1 MKYKSFRI
9 INYKAIKDLVIEVN
23 KPNLTPIIGLNE
35 TGKSSILQAIFAFDF
50 FNDNQ
55 YNGEFINIDYIQN
68 KYNKEN
74 PKIETEIE
82 NINIDDIRKNALDYI
97 INTKKENF
105 FMKSEYFKTPYFD
118 EEKYLEP
125 IKKLLKEKINNILS
139 KERDNIIIIREFS
152 QEGAFYSLKNFEVN
166 EINNDLELNGCGTE
180 IKNIRLTVQEI
191 EDLISK
197 SILTRLPYII
207 YVDDFKDIVP
217 NKIPIKDEDVWYPY
231 IKEIFFKNNKDLKNF
246 ISTSNLSDRETT
258 IEDIK
263 DELNT
268 SLSELWD
275 KMHISNTIKD
285 EFKTIEIVLRFENN
299 EFQFLIND
307 LREKR
312 ENGRARKVVFPV
324 HMRSKRF
331 QWFFNFFI
339 KMKYNWK
346 HIDNE
351 SYGSIIL
358 LDEPGVY
365 LHSTF
370 QSELVKLLK
379 DLSKN
384 NIIFYTTH
392 LENMVDPKVIKIS
405 QISIAK
411 RKNEDVILEKITKI
425 EDNKDLG
432 EITPIINAL
441 KIDKFPLLHFNE
453 KIIITEGITDT
464 IFLKLLQEAN
474 LLDDSIKLIPGSG
487 VSNLGT
493 LISFSIG
500 ITNKY
505 VVLFD
510 SDNAGKEHFSSYQKE
525 FGLHESKKWILHK
538 LSTKQDDVVLE
549 DYYNDEIKNILK
561 TYTDSNDYKAAL
573 INFYYSNDQ
582 ENKKFFFNE
591 LAKMSK
597 KNENIYILLE
607 QIKKRLN

>member
-9 INYKAIKDLVIEVN
+9 INYKAIKDLAIEVN

-50 FNDNQ
+50 INDNQ

-74 PKIETEIE
+74 PKIEAEIE
-82 NINIDDIRKNALDYI
+82 NINIEDIRKNALDYI
-97 INTKKENF
+97 INTKKEYF
-105 FMKSEYFKTPYFD
+105 LMKSEHYEKPYFD

-152 QEGAFYSLKNFEVN
+152 QESAFYSLKNFEVN
-166 EINNDLELNGCGTE
+166 EINNDLELNGYGTE

-217 NKIPIKDEDVWYPY
+217 NKIPIKDEDKWYPY
-231 IKEIFFKNNKDLKNF
+231 IKEIFLKNNKDLKKF
-246 ISTSNLSDRETT
+246 ISTSNLSDREIT

-263 DELNT
+263 EELNT

-275 KMHISNTIKD
+275 KMHISNTIRD

-324 HMRSKRF
+324 HMRSKGF

-379 DLSKN
+379 DLSEN

-405 QISIAK
+405 QINIAK
-411 RKNEDVILEKITKI
+411 RKKEDVILEKITKI

-474 LLDDSIKLIPGSG
+474 LLDNSIKLIPGSG

-500 ITNKY
+500 ITDKY

-510 SDNAGKEHFSSYQKE
+510 SDGAGKEHFSSYQKE
-525 FGLHESKKWILHK
+525 FGNHESKKWILHT
-538 LSTKQDDVVLE
+538 LSTKQDNVVLE
-549 DYYNDEIKNILK
+549 DYYNDGIKNILK
-561 TYTDSNDYKAAL
+561 AYTDSGDYKAAL
-573 INFYYSNDQ
+573 INFYYSNDE
-582 ENKKFFFNE
+582 ENRIKFFNE
-591 LAKMSK
+591 LIKMSK
-597 KNENIYILLE
+597 KNENIYILVE

>member
-50 FNDNQ
+50 INDNQ

-74 PKIETEIE
+74 PKIEAEIE
-82 NINIDDIRKNALDYI
+82 NINIENIRKNALDYI

-166 EINNDLELNGCGTE
+166 EINNDLELNGYGTE

-217 NKIPIKDEDVWYPY
+217 NKIPIKDEDKWYPY
-231 IKEIFFKNNKDLKNF
+231 IKEIFLKNNKDLKNF

-263 DELNT
+263 EELNT

-275 KMHISNTIKD
+275 KMHISNTIRD

-324 HMRSKRF
+324 HMRSKGF

-379 DLSKN
+379 DLSEN

-405 QISIAK
+405 QINIAK
-411 RKNEDVILEKITKI
+411 RKKEDVILEKITKI

-474 LLDDSIKLIPGSG
+474 LLDNSIKLIPGSG

-500 ITNKY
+500 ITEKY

-510 SDNAGKEHFSSYQKE
+510 SDSAGKEHFSSYQKE
-525 FGLHESKKWILHK
+525 FGNHESKKWILHK
-538 LSTKQDDVVLE
+538 LSTKQDNVVLE
-549 DYYNDEIKNILK
+549 DYYNDGIKNILK
-561 TYTDSNDYKAAL
+561 TYTDSGDYKAAL
-573 INFYYSNDQ
+573 INFYYSNDE
-582 ENKKFFFNE
+582 ENRKKFFNE
-591 LAKMSK
+591 LIKMSK